1 MIDGLDKLAE
11 IEVLREAAQ
20 RPPAEV
26 QRMQMPSPQAGLQSL
41 GQQEVD
47 MGTGMPVG
55 FSPVDAVGQITNIAG
70 QYALANPQKT
80 GPFAAALAA
89 FGAGSEAANM
99 IDKRI
104 EAESERENLA
114 DVKSMAGSL
123 PDRTRTVIPTMDMPV
138 QAQEEIQISEV
149 APQAGLASIMPM
161 KKGGPIKRTVQGIVG
176 EENNIIFQNELKRIE
191 ENRNISPAVK
201 RLVPFWTQQE
211 GFLNKTK
218 GAVEDGKTRD
228 IGFGHKLTNE
238 EEKSKKVYGIDISKP
253 LSIRDALTIS
263 VKDLEGGLTQVKN
276 NIPAG
281 SKLTTDQL
289 ATLLDI
295 QKNVG
300 GGISTF
306 PNFTKGVLTNNKDLI
321 NEHYKRYYKKDGEK
335 IPLAR
340 RNEAFVKEFPS
351 VFNPSVFNPSSDKT
365 KDDLEDYYNESILD
379 EEDEAD
385 PFTRDYT
392 VKGGD
397 TLSSIAKQSGVS
409 VEDLLESN
417 PNIVDRDKIAIG
429 QEVDVPNMKSFVGQF
444 KNAFGLQE
452 GGDVGEYFEGQVEG
466 KGDGMSDEIPFRVK
480 GGNPDFALLS
490 KDEYV
495 IPADVVSMLGN
506 GSSDGGANKL
516 DDFLTDVRKEA
527 FGREKQQKEIDAEKG
542 LSSIA

>member
-11 IEVLREAAQ
+11 IEVLRETAQ

-149 APQAGLASIMPM
+149 APQAGLASMMPM
-161 KKGGPIKRTVQGIVG
+161 KKGGSIQKVDQTTTEDEDINSFVDFLKDKEGIEYTARIPTKGDRLTIGHGHASSNVKVG
-176 EENNIIFQNELKRIE
+176 QKITKEEADTLLRQDIRQRLPQIRRRIPKFNSFPKDLQVAVLGE
-191 ENRNISPAVK
+191 WFRGSLGGSPETI
-201 RLVPFWTQQE
+201 RLINSGKFDE
-211 GFLNKTK
+211 ASKEFLNND
-218 GAVEDGKTRD
+218 E
-228 IGFGHKLTNE
+228 
-238 EEKSKKVYGIDISKP
+238 Y
-253 LSIRDALTIS
+253 RDA
-263 VKDLEGGLTQVKN
+263 KKRGR
-276 NIPAG
+276 P
-281 SKLTTDQL
+281 
-289 ATLLDI
+289 
-295 QKNVG
+295 
-300 GGISTF
+300 GIR
-306 PNFTKGVLTNNKDLI
+306 PRMELVA
-321 NEHYKRYYKKDGEK
+321 EE
-335 IPLAR
+335 
-340 RNEAFVKEFPS
+340 
-351 VFNPSVFNPSSDKT
+351 
-365 KDDLEDYYNESILD
+365 LEDYYNESILD

-385 PFTRDYT
+385 PFTKEGEASLAQLAALKQTAIETPPKAESKDTDFIGSAREAGKGLLNLLGRDYT

>member
-149 APQAGLASIMPM
+149 APQAGLASMMPM
-161 KKGGPIKRTVQGIVG
+161 KKGGSIQKVDQTTTEDEDINSFVDFLKDKEGIEYTARIPTKGDRLTIGHGHASSNVKVG
-176 EENNIIFQNELKRIE
+176 QKITKEEADTLLRQDIRQRLPQIRRRIPKFNSFPKDLQVAVLGE
-191 ENRNISPAVK
+191 WFRGSLGGSPETI
-201 RLVPFWTQQE
+201 RLINSGKFDE
-211 GFLNKTK
+211 ASKEFLNND
-218 GAVEDGKTRD
+218 E
-228 IGFGHKLTNE
+228 
-238 EEKSKKVYGIDISKP
+238 Y
-253 LSIRDALTIS
+253 RDA
-263 VKDLEGGLTQVKN
+263 KKRGR
-276 NIPAG
+276 P
-281 SKLTTDQL
+281 
-289 ATLLDI
+289 
-295 QKNVG
+295 
-300 GGISTF
+300 GIR
-306 PNFTKGVLTNNKDLI
+306 PRMELVA
-321 NEHYKRYYKKDGEK
+321 EE
-335 IPLAR
+335 
-340 RNEAFVKEFPS
+340 
-351 VFNPSVFNPSSDKT
+351 
-365 KDDLEDYYNESILD
+365 LEDYYNESILD

-385 PFTRDYT
+385 PFTKEGEASLAQLAALKQTAIETPPKAESKDTDFIGSAREAGKGLLNLLGRDYT

-417 PNIVDRDKIAIG
+417 PNIVDRDEIAIG

-444 KNAFGLQE
+444 KNAFGFKE

-506 GSSDGGANKL
+506 GSSDAGADEL

-527 FGREKQQKEIDAEKG
+527 FGREEQQKEIDAEKG

>member
-55 FSPVDAVGQITNIAG
+55 FSPADAVGQITNIAG

-149 APQAGLASIMPM
+149 APQAGLASMMPM
-161 KKGGPIKRTVQGIVG
+161 KKGGSIQKVDQTTTEDEDINSFVDFLKDKEGIEYTARIPTKGDRLTIGHGHASSNVKVG
-176 EENNIIFQNELKRIE
+176 QKITKEEADTLLRQDIRQRLPQIRRRIPKFNSFPKDLQVAVLGE
-191 ENRNISPAVK
+191 WFRGSLGGSPETI
-201 RLVPFWTQQE
+201 RLINSGKFDE
-211 GFLNKTK
+211 ASKEFLNND
-218 GAVEDGKTRD
+218 E
-228 IGFGHKLTNE
+228 
-238 EEKSKKVYGIDISKP
+238 Y
-253 LSIRDALTIS
+253 RDA
-263 VKDLEGGLTQVKN
+263 KKRGR
-276 NIPAG
+276 P
-281 SKLTTDQL
+281 
-289 ATLLDI
+289 
-295 QKNVG
+295 
-300 GGISTF
+300 GIR
-306 PNFTKGVLTNNKDLI
+306 PRMELVA
-321 NEHYKRYYKKDGEK
+321 EE
-335 IPLAR
+335 
-340 RNEAFVKEFPS
+340 
-351 VFNPSVFNPSSDKT
+351 
-365 KDDLEDYYNESILD
+365 LEDYYNESILD

-385 PFTRDYT
+385 PFTKEGEASLAQLAALKQTAIETPPKAESKDTDFIGSAREAGKGLLNLLGRDYT

-417 PNIVDRDKIAIG
+417 PNIVDREKIAIG

-444 KNAFGLQE
+444 KNAFGFKE

-506 GSSDGGANKL
+506 GSSDAGADEL

-527 FGREKQQKEIDAEKG
+527 FGREEQQKEIDAEKG

>member
-149 APQAGLASIMPM
+149 APQAGLANMMPM
-161 KKGGPIKRTVQGIVG
+161 KKGGSIQKVDQTTTEDEDINSFVDFLKDKEGIEYTARIPTKGDRLTIGHGHASSNVKVG
-176 EENNIIFQNELKRIE
+176 QKITKEEADTLLRQDIRQRLPQIRRRIPKFNSFPKDLQVAVLGE
-191 ENRNISPAVK
+191 WFRGSLGGSPETI
-201 RLVPFWTQQE
+201 RLINSGKFDE
-211 GFLNKTK
+211 ASKEFLNND
-218 GAVEDGKTRD
+218 E
-228 IGFGHKLTNE
+228 
-238 EEKSKKVYGIDISKP
+238 Y
-253 LSIRDALTIS
+253 RDA
-263 VKDLEGGLTQVKN
+263 KKRGR
-276 NIPAG
+276 P
-281 SKLTTDQL
+281 
-289 ATLLDI
+289 
-295 QKNVG
+295 
-300 GGISTF
+300 GIR
-306 PNFTKGVLTNNKDLI
+306 PRMELVA
-321 NEHYKRYYKKDGEK
+321 EE
-335 IPLAR
+335 
-340 RNEAFVKEFPS
+340 
-351 VFNPSVFNPSSDKT
+351 
-365 KDDLEDYYNESILD
+365 LEDYYNESILD

-385 PFTRDYT
+385 PFTKEGEASLAQLAALKQTAIETPPKAESKDTDFIGSAREAGKGLLNLLGRDYT

-417 PNIVDRDKIAIG
+417 PNIVDRNKIAIG